1 MKAVRNH
8 KAYWAFIGHRVSG
21 LALAVFLPFHF
32 LALGLALEGAAPLD
46 GFLKFAELPLVKVA
60 EWGLVIFLGLHLA
73 FGIRLLVLEFFPWRA
88 TNDARLSWVGW
99 GTGLAMLV
107 GVVFLMGVF

>member
-21 LALAVFLPFHF
+21 LLLALFLPFHF
-32 LALGLALEGAAPLD
+32 LALGLALEGAARLD
-46 GFLKFAELPLVKVA
+46 GFLKFAELPLVKIA
-60 EWGLVIFLGLHLA
+60 EWGLVILLGLHLA
-73 FGIRLLVLEFFPWRA
+73 FGLRLLVMEFFPWKAPR
-88 TNDARLSWVGW
+88 DARLGWVGW

-107 GVVFLMGVF
+107 GVVFLIRVF